1 MFRVT
6 VVLAALSAATAL
18 QATVRMAPVAASVCA
33 DSVKQYA
40 GYVDVSDEWNSH
52 YFAWLS
58 ESRSNPSADP
68 LIVWLTGGPGCS
80 SSLAMF
86 GENGPC
92 TYKPDG
98 TGTVYN
104 PFGWN
109 SKANVM
115 FIDQPAGVGYSYAD
129 RGGYS
134 HNETQVGEFM
144 VAFFTGFYKK
154 YPQFANNP
162 LYMACESYGGH
173 FCPATT
179 YALLQSNKLAGT
191 NFPIK
196 GMSIGSG
203 LVDPAAQYPT
213 FPAFVH
219 DWCIEKLGRPCVDQ
233 SGYESM
239 VAASPKC
246 SELIAQCQV
255 NTSACEPAKQFCNA
269 AMFGPYDATGFNPYD
284 IRSKCEIPPMCYN
297 FTGLTSF
304 LNLESTKKAIGVE
317 GHDWA
322 PCNSQVYTDFDSD
335 WMKNM
340 AWTIPPIL
348 EADIRVWVYAGDVD
362 FIVQWIGN
370 QAWTESLEWSGAKGY
385 NATVLKPWT
394 WNGKYAG
401 KHRSFGGLSFTTV
414 SNAGHL
420 AAHDQPESTLGMI
433 NAFISGQPLPT
444 A

>member
-1 MFRVT
+1 
-6 VVLAALSAATAL
+6 
-18 QATVRMAPVAASVCA
+18 
-33 DSVKQYA
+33 
-40 GYVDVSDEWNSH
+40 
-52 YFAWLS
+52 
-58 ESRSNPSADP
+58 
-68 LIVWLTGGPGCS
+68 
-80 SSLAMF
+80 
-86 GENGPC
+86 
-92 TYKPDG
+92 
-98 TGTVYN
+98 
-104 PFGWN
+104 
-109 SKANVM
+109 
-115 FIDQPAGVGYSYAD
+115 
-129 RGGYS
+129 
-134 HNETQVGEFM
+134 M

-269 AMFGPYDATGFNPYD
+269 AMFGPYDATGFNPYGEVGALAARRCTSLFSASGFPQARCCFVATAFDQSFGRPRLAD